1 MRLALMASGTGTN
14 VEVLLSEKQAGNL
27 PSVDWVLLGCDRP
40 NAPIIQKAESLSLK
54 TWVHSPG
61 EFANKIQYEKS
72 LHLVLSEHEIDGIVL
87 AGYMRLIGPTLLE
100 HWQGRI
106 INLHPSL
113 LPSFPG
119 QHSINDALLYRVK
132 LTGCTVHFVDEGIDT
147 GPIIAQESVPV
158 FSNDTTETLA
168 KRIHRAEH
176 SLLPKTVRRWSEAGF
191 YLKDKIV
198 HFVDEV
204 GETI

>member
-1 MRLALMASGTGTN
+1 MRLALMASGTGSN
-14 VEVLLSEKQAGNL
+14 LEILLSEKKVGNL
-27 PSVDWVLLGCDRP
+27 PLVDWALLGCDRP
-40 NAPIIQKAESLSLK
+40 NAPVIQKAESHSLK
-54 TWVHSPG
+54 TWVHSPS
-61 EFANKIQYEKS
+61 EFADKTQYEKS
-72 LHLVLSEHEIDGIVL
+72 LHQVLSEEEVDGIVL

-119 QHSINDALLYRVK
+119 QRSIQDALKYRVK

-147 GPIIAQESVPV
+147 GPIIAQESVPI
-158 FSNDTTETLA
+158 FSTDTKETLT
-168 KRIHRAEH
+168 KRIHQAEY
-176 SLLPKTVRRWSEAGF
+176 SLLPKTVRRWSEGGF

>member
-1 MRLALMASGTGTN
+1 MRLALMASGTGSN
-14 VEVLLSEKQAGNL
+14 VEILLSEKQAGNL
-27 PSVDWVLLGCDRP
+27 PFVDWILLGCDRP
-40 NAPIIQKAESLSLK
+40 NAPVVQKAESYRLK
-54 TWVHSPG
+54 TWVHSPS
-61 EFANKIQYEKS
+61 EFADKTQYEKS
-72 LHLVLSEHEIDGIVL
+72 LHQVLSQEEIDGIVL

-100 HWQGRI
+100 HWEGRI

-119 QHSINDALLYRVK
+119 QHSIRDALEHRVK
-132 LTGCTVHFVDEGIDT
+132 FTGCTVHFVDEGVDT

-158 FSNDTTETLA
+158 FSTDTPETLA

-176 SLLPKTVRRWSEAGF
+176 SLLPKTVRRWSEGGF

-204 GETI
+204 GETL

>member
-1 MRLALMASGTGTN
+1 MRLALMASGTGSN
-14 VEVLLSEKQAGNL
+14 VEILLSEKLAGDL
-27 PSVDWVLLGCDRP
+27 PFVDWVLLGCDRP
-40 NAPIIQKAESLSLK
+40 NAPVIQKAESQGLK
-54 TWVHSPG
+54 TWVHSPS
-61 EFANKIQYEKS
+61 EFADKIQYEKS
-72 LHLVLSEHEIDGIVL
+72 LHQVFSEEEVDGIVL

-100 HWQGRI
+100 HWEGRI

-119 QHSINDALLYRVK
+119 QHSIRDALEHGVK
-132 LTGCTVHFVDEGIDT
+132 LTGCTVHFVDEGVDT

-158 FSNDTTETLA
+158 FSNDTPETLA
-168 KRIHRAEH
+168 KRIHQAEH
-176 SLLPKTVRRWSEAGF
+176 SLLPKTVRRWSEGGF

-204 GETI
+204 GETL

>member
-1 MRLALMASGTGTN
+1 MRLALMASGTGSN
-14 VEVLLSEKQAGNL
+14 VETLLSEKQAGNL
-27 PSVDWVLLGCDRP
+27 PLVDWILLGCDRP
-40 NAPIIQKAESLSLK
+40 NVPAIHKAESHSLK
-54 TWVHSPG
+54 TWILSPS
-61 EFANKIQYEKS
+61 EFADKIQFEKS
-72 LHLVLSEHEIDGIVL
+72 LHQVLSEEEVNGIVL

-100 HWQGRI
+100 HWEGRI

-113 LPSFPG
+113 LPLFPG
-119 QHSINDALLYRVK
+119 QHSIRDALEHRVK
-132 LTGCTVHFVDEGIDT
+132 LTRCTVHFVDQGEDT

-158 FSNDTTETLA
+158 FSDDTPETLA
-168 KRIHRAEH
+168 KRIHQAEH
-176 SLLPKTVRRWSEAGF
+176 SLLPKTVRRWSEGGF

>member
-1 MRLALMASGTGTN
+1 MRLALMASGTGSN
-14 VEVLLSEKQAGNL
+14 VEILLSEKKAGGL
-27 PSVDWVLLGCDRP
+27 PFVDWVLLGCDRP
-40 NAPIIQKAESLSLK
+40 NAPVIQKAKSHRLK
-54 TWVHSPG
+54 TWVHSPS
-61 EFANKIQYEKS
+61 EFADKIQYEKS
-72 LHLVLSEHEIDGIVL
+72 LHQVLSQEEVDGIVL

-100 HWQGRI
+100 HWEGRI

-119 QHSINDALLYRVK
+119 QHSIRDALEHRVK
-132 LTGCTVHFVDEGIDT
+132 LTGCTVHFVDQGVDT

-158 FSNDTTETLA
+158 FSNDTPETLA
-168 KRIHRAEH
+168 KRIHQAEH
-176 SLLPKTVRRWSEAGF
+176 SLLPKTVRRWSEGGF

-204 GETI
+204 GETL

>member
-1 MRLALMASGTGTN
+1 MRLALMASGAGSN

-27 PSVDWVLLGCDRP
+27 PSVDWAILACDRP
-40 NAPIIQKAESLSLK
+40 DAPVIQKASSKGLK
-54 TWVHSPG
+54 TWVQSPS
-61 EFANKIQYEKS
+61 EFDNKTHYEKS
-72 LHLVLSEHEIDGIVL
+72 LHLVLREQEVDGIVL

-119 QHSINDALLYRVK
+119 QQSIYDALQHRVK

-147 GPIIAQESVPV
+147 GPIIAQESVPI
-158 FSNDTTETLA
+158 FSADTPETLA
-168 KRIHRAEH
+168 KRIHVAEH
-176 SLLPKTVRRWSEAGF
+176 SLLPKTVGRWSEGGF

>member
-1 MRLALMASGTGTN
+1 MRLALMASGTGSN
-14 VEVLLSEKQAGNL
+14 VEVLLSEKQAGDL
-27 PSVDWVLLGCDRP
+27 PSVDWVLLVCDRP
-40 NAPIIQKAESLSLK
+40 NAPVIQKAEFHSLK
-54 TWVHSPG
+54 TWVHSPS

-72 LHLVLSEHEIDGIVL
+72 LHQVLIQEEVDGIVL

-100 HWQGRI
+100 YWQGRI

-119 QHSINDALLYRVK
+119 QHSIHDALQYRVK
-132 LTGCTVHFVDEGIDT
+132 VTGCTVHFVDEGVDT

-158 FSNDTTETLA
+158 FSNDTPETLA

-176 SLLPKTVRRWSEAGF
+176 SLLPKTVRRWSEGRF

-204 GETI
+204 GETT

>member
-1 MRLALMASGTGTN
+1 MRLALMASGTGSN
-14 VEVLLSEKQAGNL
+14 VEVLLSEKQSGKL
-27 PSVDWVLLGCDRP
+27 PLVDWVLLGCDRLD
-40 NAPIIQKAESLSLK
+40 APVIQKARSKVLK
-54 TWVHSPG
+54 TWVHSPS
-61 EFANKIQYEKS
+61 EFAEKTHYEKS
-72 LHLVLSEHEIDGIVL
+72 LHQVLTEQEADGIVL
-87 AGYMRLIGPTLLE
+87 AGYMRLIGPTLLKY
-100 HWQGRI
+100 WQGRI

-119 QHSINDALLYRVK
+119 QHSVQDALEYRVK

-147 GPIIAQESVPV
+147 GPIIAQESVPI
-158 FSNDTTETLA
+158 FSTDTKETLT
-168 KRIHRAEH
+168 KRIHQAEY
-176 SLLPKTVRRWSEAGF
+176 SLLPKTVRRWSEGGF

>member
-1 MRLALMASGTGTN
+1 MRLALMASGTGSN

-40 NAPIIQKAESLSLK
+40 KAPVIQKAESLSLK
-54 TWVHSPG
+54 TWVHSPS
-61 EFANKIQYEKS
+61 EFADKIQYEKS
-72 LHLVLSEHEIDGIVL
+72 LHLVLSKHEVDGVVL

-100 HWQGRI
+100 HWEGRI

-119 QHSINDALLYRVK
+119 QHSIRDALQYRVK
-132 LTGCTVHFVDEGIDT
+132 LTGCTVHFVDEGVDT

-158 FSNDTTETLA
+158 FSADTTETLA
-168 KRIHRAEH
+168 KRIHLAEH
-176 SLLPKTVRRWSEAGF
+176 NLLSKTVRRWSEGGF

>member
-1 MRLALMASGTGTN
+1 MRLALMASGTGSN

-27 PSVDWVLLGCDRP
+27 PLVDWVLLGCDRP
-40 NAPIIQKAESLSLK
+40 NAPVIQKAASHSLK
-54 TWVHSPG
+54 TWVHSPS
-61 EFANKIQYEKS
+61 EFANKTQYEKS
-72 LHLVLSEHEIDGIVL
+72 LHLLLSEHEVDGIVL

-100 HWQGRI
+100 QWEGRI

-119 QHSINDALLYRVK
+119 QHSIRDALHYRVK
-132 LTGCTVHFVDEGIDT
+132 LTGCTIHFVDEGVDT
-147 GPIIAQESVPV
+147 GPIIAQESVPI
-158 FSNDTTETLA
+158 FSTDTTETLA
-168 KRIHRAEH
+168 KRIHLAEH
-176 SLLPKTVRRWSEAGF
+176 SLLPKTVGRWSEGGF

>member
-1 MRLALMASGTGTN
+1 MRLALMASGTGSN

-27 PSVDWVLLGCDRP
+27 PLVEWALLGCDRP
-40 NAPIIQKAESLSLK
+40 DAPVIQKASSRGLK
-54 TWVHSPG
+54 TWVHSPS
-61 EFANKIQYEKS
+61 EFADKTHYEKS
-72 LHLVLSEHEIDGIVL
+72 LHQVFSEHEVDGIVL

-100 HWQGRI
+100 HWEGHI

-119 QHSINDALLYRVK
+119 QHSIQDALQYRVK
-132 LTGCTVHFVDEGIDT
+132 LTGCTVHFVDDEIDT
-147 GPIIAQESVPV
+147 GPIIAQESVPI
-158 FSNDTTETLA
+158 FSADTIETLG

-176 SLLPKTVRRWSEAGF
+176 SLLPKTVHRWSERGF

>member
-1 MRLALMASGTGTN
+1 MRLALMASGAGSN

-40 NAPIIQKAESLSLK
+40 NAPVIQKAESHSLK
-54 TWVHSPG
+54 TWVHPPS

-72 LHLVLSEHEIDGIVL
+72 LHLVLSEHKVDGVVL

-100 HWQGRI
+100 HWEGRI

-119 QHSINDALLYRVK
+119 QQSIYDALQHRVK
-132 LTGCTVHFVDEGIDT
+132 LTGCTVHFVDEGVDT
-147 GPIIAQESVPV
+147 GPIIAQESVPI
-158 FSNDTTETLA
+158 FSADTPETLA
-168 KRIHRAEH
+168 KRIHVAEH
-176 SLLPKTVRRWSEAGF
+176 SLLPKTVGRWSEGGF